1 MFSIYEDEFI
11 KYGAKVIKK
20 RVEYVKNISII
31 LNLNY
36 RKLFDMK
43 KELNLVYESSLGD
56 LRKCSCEEIEQKI
69 KDEIG
74 KEFEKEI
81 RYGYSMVGPQK
92 DDFLFLLD
100 KREAKSF
107 SSQGEKKSIIF
118 SLKLSE
124 IDMVLKEKRE
134 NPVFLIDDVSS
145 YFDSVR
151 KENIINYL
159 NKRDI
164 QVIITSTDLLGIESK
179 NFFVEKGEVYE
190 RDS

>member
-1 MFSIYEDEFI
+1 
-11 KYGAKVIKK
+11 
-20 RVEYVKNISII
+20 
-31 LNLNY
+31 
-36 RKLFDMK
+36 MK

-179 NFFVEKGEVYE
+179 NLCRKRRGV
-190 RDS
+190 